1 MTAALGLTVFAAA
14 LIALYFGARA
24 RGLVSDMPQFRLVT
38 LAARLRRHTDIYR
51 PDGVGPFPAVIL
63 LHGCGGPRGVTE
75 RYGRIAAANGVVAYA
90 PDSLAL
96 RGIDYEAA
104 IKTVCT
110 GAKLRAPER
119 AGDLLAA
126 LEIARRDPRVDKR
139 RIAIAGWS
147 HGAWTVLD
155 LLTFV
160 AEGKAPPS
168 LYHLPHRALRGVQ
181 AALVF
186 YPYSGFPAR
195 SRIRNWA
202 KGIPV
207 DAILVEGDTVCDEKQ
222 TIAVFERQRAEGAD
236 VDWQVWTGVTHGFD
250 EDNHLPGSGLVFD
263 PERVKAAEAAFTDF
277 LKRRLFA

>member
-1 MTAALGLTVFAAA
+1 MIAALGLTVCAAA
-14 LIALYFGARA
+14 LVALYFGARA

-51 PDGVGPFPAVIL
+51 PDGDGPFPAIIL

-75 RYGRIAAANGVVAYA
+75 RYGRIAAANGVIAYA

-104 IKTVCT
+104 IKSVCT

-147 HGAWTVLD
+147 HGAWTLLD

-168 LYHLPHRALRGVQ
+168 LYHLPHRALRGVK

-195 SRIRNWA
+195 SRIRNWTR
-202 KGIPV
+202 GIPV

-222 TIAVFERQRAEGAD
+222 TIAVFERQRAEGAE
-236 VDWQVWTGVTHGFD
+236 VEWQVWTGVTHGFD

-263 PERVKAAEAAFTDF
+263 PEKVKAAEAAFTDF
-277 LKRRLFA
+277 LKRRLLA

>member
-1 MTAALGLTVFAAA
+1 MIAALGIVLLIAA
-14 LIALYFGARA
+14 LAALYFAVRS
-24 RGLVSDMPQFRLVT
+24 RGFLSDHPQFRLVT

-51 PDGVGPFPAVIL
+51 PEGEGPFPAIIL

-75 RYGRIAAANGVVAYA
+75 RYGRLAAANGVIAYA

-96 RGIDYEAA
+96 RGIDYDAA
-104 IKTVCT
+104 IRTVCT

-119 AGDLLAA
+119 AGDLLAV
-126 LEIARRDPRVDKR
+126 LEMVRRDPRVDSR
-139 RIAIAGWS
+139 RIAVAGWS
-147 HGAWTVLD
+147 HGAWTLLD

-160 AEGKAPPS
+160 ADGKAPPS
-168 LYHLPHRALRGVQ
+168 LYHLPHRALRGVK

-202 KGIPV
+202 KGVAV
-207 DAILVEGDTVCDEKQ
+207 DAILVEGDTVCDETQ

-236 VDWQVWTGVTHGFD
+236 VNWQVWSGVTHGFD

-263 PERVKAAEAAFTDF
+263 PEKVKAAEAAFTDF
-277 LKRRLFA
+277 LKRRLLA

>member
-1 MTAALGLTVFAAA
+1 MIAALVLIVLAAA
-14 LIALYFGARA
+14 LIALYFGVRA
-24 RGLVSDMPQFRLVT
+24 RGLLSDMPQFRLVT

-51 PDGVGPFPAVIL
+51 PDGDGPFPAVIL

-75 RYGRIAAANGVVAYA
+75 RYGRIAAANGVIAYA

-96 RGIDYEAA
+96 RAIDYETA
-104 IKTVCT
+104 IRSVCT
-110 GAKLRAPER
+110 GARLRAPER

-168 LYHLPHRALRGVQ
+168 LYHLPHRALRGVK

-202 KGIPV
+202 RGIPV
-207 DAILVEGDTVCDEKQ
+207 EAILVEGDTVCDEKQ
-222 TIAVFERQRAEGAD
+222 TIAVFERQRAEGAEI
-236 VDWQVWTGVTHGFD
+236 DWQVWTGVTHGFD
-250 EDNHLPGSGLVFD
+250 EDDHLPGSGLVFD
-263 PERVKAAEAAFTDF
+263 PEKVKAAEAAFTDF
-277 LKRRLFA
+277 LQRRLLA